1 MTTESHPF
9 KIIPTPPSTHWGR
22 WFIALLTLI
31 LVLALWL
38 LFLLHQS
45 EPNYYQPA
53 RAALVAAR
61 HRLHEYYSHESVI
74 IQELRKAHNELE
86 ATISLLNKAEDLD
99 PTDQQ
104 RLNALRLRLRELDDV
119 KQATHMNPEQ
129 LHDSYRAVAEGLDE
143 LIHKLE
149 IPIRP
154 PG

>member
-1 MTTESHPF
+1 M
-9 KIIPTPPSTHWGR
+9 IPTPPSTRWGR
-22 WFIALLTLI
+22 WFITLFLLI

-74 IQELRKAHNELE
+74 IQELRKARNELE

-99 PTDQQ
+99 PADQQ
-104 RLNALRLRLRELDDV
+104 RLDALRLQLRQLEDV
-119 KQATHMNPEQ
+119 KQATHMSPEQ
-129 LHDSYRAVAEGLDE
+129 LHTSYRAVAEGLDE

-149 IPIRP
+149 MSTHP
-154 PG
+154 PE